1 MKVYQYETYFV
12 TTEDENEQKD
22 YLAVFDVTKEE
33 ADLIEKGV
41 DIRVQEKKLI
51 VTDELT
57 GEKVPLSLHTAEIVS
72 REKAFVEELMK

>member
-22 YLAVFDVTKEE
+22 NLAVFDVTKEE

-41 DIRVQEKKLI
+41 DIRVQEKKLV
-51 VTDELT
+51 VTDEIT
-57 GEKVPLSLHTAEIVS
+57 GEKVPLSLHAAEIVS